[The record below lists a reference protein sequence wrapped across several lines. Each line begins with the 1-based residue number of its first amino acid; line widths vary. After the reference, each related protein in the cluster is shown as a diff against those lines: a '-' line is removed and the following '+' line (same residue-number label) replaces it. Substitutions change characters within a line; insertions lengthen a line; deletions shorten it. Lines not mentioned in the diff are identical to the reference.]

1 MKCPTNS
8 GSHWE
13 SKPLEAQSYWS
24 IFGLENVNL
33 NLAQHG
39 YGDPSKHCPLSHPP
53 HDHKEHQMMTST
65 HCQRAIDKKL
75 FMIQIWHS
83 GLPEIC
89 LP

>member
-1 MKCPTNS
+1 M
-8 GSHWE
+8 GSQPREQIAHPE
-13 SKPLEAQSYWS
+13 FEKGKEDV
-24 IFGLENVNL
+24 GNT
-33 NLAQHG
+33 NLAQRG

-65 HCQRAIDKKL
+65 HCERGIDKKL
-75 FMIQIWHS
+75 FMIKIWHS